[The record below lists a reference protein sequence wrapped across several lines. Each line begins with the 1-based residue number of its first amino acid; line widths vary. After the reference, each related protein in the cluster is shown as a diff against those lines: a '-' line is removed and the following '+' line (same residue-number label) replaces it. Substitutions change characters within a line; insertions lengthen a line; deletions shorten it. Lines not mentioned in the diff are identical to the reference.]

1 MLTRLGRL
9 ATTRPRLVLL
19 IAGIG
24 VLLSAAAGIHAPAK
38 LKGGG
43 FVSPDAPSQIAIN
56 RLKAS
61 FGGSP
66 NLVVLVRAKEGTV
79 DSPPVAAAGEALAAR
94 LATTPGVRNVASYWT
109 SGIAALKGRTGDEAL
124 VVALIPGSDTVVKS
138 KTKAL
143 VSELST
149 TGGPVTVRVGG
160 FAGVNNAIATQ
171 INKDLAIAESVAIPL
186 TMILLI
192 LAFGSV
198 IAAALPVAIG
208 LISIMA
214 TLAVLWVLALLTNVS
229 VYSLNMTTAM
239 SLGLAIDYSLLM
251 VNRFREELSVEG
263 GVEAAI
269 IRSMQTAGRTI
280 LFSAG
285 TVAAALAA
293 LLVFPVYFL
302 RSFAYAGI
310 SVVVV
315 ASVGALV
322 VLPAL
327 LTVLGARVNS
337 ARVPFLKARDLSEA
351 ESPFWRRFAAG
362 VMRRPLA
369 CGLPVIAILVLVGLP
384 FLHVRF
390 GTPDDRVLPTSA
402 AARQVGDQLRT
413 QFQVN
418 ADDRVEVVTSRRFT
432 GAETS
437 SYQASLTSVPG
448 VLGVAVRQGPATTWF
463 SAPIRPDP
471 EGGAAQALVGE
482 VRALAVPAGTRA
494 YVGGSAASLVDQ
506 KHDLG
511 ARLPLAMGL
520 IALTTFLLLWL
531 FTGSVVLPLKA
542 LVLNAL
548 SLTAVFGC
556 MVWVF
561 QYGHLSGLLGF
572 TPLPTST
579 TMPLLLF
586 CIAFGL
592 SMDYEVF
599 ILSRI
604 KEMHDAG
611 ETNAEAVAGGLARS
625 GRIVTTAAA
634 LLAVTFFAF
643 VTSRVSF
650 IQMFGLGTGLAV
662 LADATLIRAVL
673 VPSFMRVAGDANWWS
688 PRALRRLHARIG
700 FRDVASSE
708 ILVPADQPTV
718 TLTNS

>member
-1 MLTRLGRL
+1 MLRRLGHL
-9 ATTRPRLVLL
+9 ATERPRLVLL
-19 IAGIG
+19 VAGIG

-38 LKGGG
+38 LKGAG
-43 FVSPDAPSQIAIN
+43 FVSPDAPSQVAIN
-56 RLKAS
+56 RLQAA

-66 NLVVLVRAKEGTV
+66 NLVFLVRARSGTV
-79 DSPPVAAAGEALAAR
+79 DSPQVAATGEALTAR
-94 LATTPGVRNVASYWT
+94 LAASRGVRDVASYWT
-109 SGIAALKGRTGDEAL
+109 THLPALRGRSGDEAL
-124 VVALIPGSDTVVKS
+124 VVALIPGSDSVVKNR
-138 KTKAL
+138 TKAL
-143 VSELST
+143 VSEFST
-149 TGGPVTVRVGG
+149 TSGAVTVQAGG
-160 FAGVNNAIATQ
+160 FAGANNAIASQ
-171 INKDLAIAESVAIPL
+171 INKDLAVAESVAIPL

-198 IAAALPVAIG
+198 VAAALPVAIG
-208 LISIMA
+208 LVSIMA
-214 TLAVLWVLALLTNVS
+214 TLAVLWVLASVTDVS

-251 VNRFREELSVEG
+251 VSRFREELPG
-263 GVEAAI
+263 AAGVADAVT
-269 IRSMQTAGRTI
+269 RSLLTAGRTI

-315 ASVGALV
+315 ASLGALV

-327 LTVLGARVNS
+327 LTVLGTRVNS
-337 ARVPFLKARDLSEA
+337 VRVPGLKARDLSEA
-351 ESPFWRRFAAG
+351 ESPFWRRFATG

-369 CGLPVIAILVLVGLP
+369 SALPVLAILVVVGLP

-390 GTPDDRVLPTSA
+390 GSPDDRVLPTSS
-402 AARQVGDQLRT
+402 AARQVGDQLRM
-413 QFQVN
+413 QFRVD
-418 ADDRVEVVTSRRFT
+418 ADDRVEVVTSRALT
-432 GAETS
+432 GGEAS
-437 SYQASLTSVPG
+437 SYQQALASVPG
-448 VLGVAVRQGPATTWF
+448 VLTVSVRQSAGTTWF
-463 SAPIRPDP
+463 SAPIRPDSQS
-471 EGGAAQALVGE
+471 GAAQSLVRE
-482 VRALAVPAGTRA
+482 VRAIPGPDGATT

-511 ARLPLAMGL
+511 SKLPLALGL

-604 KEMHDAG
+604 KEMHDSG
-611 ETNAEAVAGGLARS
+611 ETNVESVVGGLARS

-643 VTSRVSF
+643 ATSKVSF

-673 VPSFMRVAGDANWWS
+673 VPSFMRIAGEANWWS
-688 PRALRRLHARIG
+688 PPVLRRLHDRIG
-700 FRDVASSE
+700 LAERDPDAAA
-708 ILVPADQPTV
+708 PARAATAAG
-718 TLTNS
+718 S